1 MVNAAEFKVVL
12 HPRGQVEG
20 VTAREVAQ
28 HHQVAERLHNV
39 PTQVVEGAQNDEC
52 ELTYDNRRAEEA
64 GNVCVS
70 LRILS
75 EFVYPLLVRPKF
87 ALELC

>member
-12 HPRGQVEG
+12 HPRKQVER

-28 HHQVAERLHNV
+28 HHQVAKRLHDV

-52 ELTYDNRRAEEA
+52 ELAYDNGRAEEA
-64 GNVCVS
+64 GDVRAS